1 MTERRTWI
9 CDVDDDGVLT
19 FPDELVELQNWKE
32 GDEINFDILPDGTL
46 ILTKVEP
53 DAPENDQG
61 ESSTEVGD

>member
-1 MTERRTWI
+1 MTERKTWI

-32 GDEINFDILPDGTL
+32 GDEINFDTLPDGTL

-53 DAPENDQG
+53 DAPENNQG
-61 ESSTEVGD
+61 EPSPADGD

>member
-1 MTERRTWI
+1 MTERRTWL

-19 FPDELVELQNWKE
+19 FPDELTELQNWKE

-53 DAPENDQG
+53 NESESNQG
-61 ESSTEVGD
+61 ELSPEAVD

>member
-1 MTERRTWI
+1 MTERKTWL

-19 FPDELVELQNWKE
+19 FPDELVKLQNWKE

-53 DAPENDQG
+53 NAPEDDQG
-61 ESSTEVGD
+61 EPSTEVGD

>member
-53 DAPENDQG
+53 NESENNQG
-61 ESSTEVGD
+61 EPSAENGD

>member
-1 MTERRTWI
+1 MTERKTWI
-9 CDVDDDGVLT
+9 CNVDDDGVLI

-53 DAPENDQG
+53 DALENDQG
-61 ESSTEVGD
+61 ESSTEAGD

>member
-1 MTERRTWI
+1 MTERKTWI

-53 DAPENDQG
+53 NAPEDDQG
-61 ESSTEVGD
+61 EPSSEVGD

>member
-1 MTERRTWI
+1 MTERRTWL

-53 DAPENDQG
+53 DALENDQG
-61 ESSTEVGD
+61 EPSPADGD